1 MTTPERIDQR
11 IPQYYE
17 TMYKDGYNLCEICY
31 SAKRTLM
38 AEAQQQES
46 KVVIDK
52 KSYDKI
58 EKTVDN
64 LLDKLKS

>member
-17 TMYKDGYNLCEICY
+17 TMYKDGYNLWEICY

>member
-1 MTTPERIDQR
+1 
-11 IPQYYE
+11 
-17 TMYKDGYNLCEICY
+17 MYKDGYNLWEICY